1 MSKSPTVF
9 QQSQATP
16 FIYGK
21 QMAGNNAAV
30 TSPRLDSQDAGS
42 MGFVPNQRGS
52 PSQYMGYS
60 QSMQGQQQFMM
71 QPNFGFNPSYAHM
84 SLGQQQFPQNL
95 SSLLQGQQSQGGNN
109 FQFYSS
115 MNFQQHQ

>member
-1 MSKSPTVF
+1 MPQQFNNRNGSNPSHLNMSKSPTVF

-60 QSMQGQQQFMM
+60 Q
-71 QPNFGFNPSYAHM
+71 
-84 SLGQQQFPQNL
+84 
-95 SSLLQGQQSQGGNN
+95 
-109 FQFYSS
+109 
-115 MNFQQHQ
+115 